1 MHTRGE
7 RIQEYGVRFSS
18 FSTQQLNLSTPQHF
32 GVSIFIWCR
41 NSAWRSILHVSITVF
56 FTILIHPSL
65 ESFNHLLVIVK
76 WRGNQPIVEI
86 YGTVKIPVF
95 DWLVEKPEVIC

>member
-1 MHTRGE
+1 MVPKFGMAVYPPFINH
-7 RIQEYGVRFSS
+7 RIFTV
-18 FSTQQLNLSTPQHF
+18 LN
-32 GVSIFIWCR
+32 
-41 NSAWRSILHVSITVF
+41 
-56 FTILIHPSL
+56 HPSL